1 MATEIHV
8 EEVFAVPAHVLYEAF
23 LDSHQMTRVGLG
35 APAEIMLY
43 KWQFAGAFEYALSW
57 NAQDPKVGGNF
68 SWMNKGIE
76 GEVTALTTNKEIQM
90 KWRFAEWE
98 AGVYSNVKITFDAE
112 DCDTTRVIIEQSG
125 IPLTDKFQNG
135 NCDVRV
141 REGWRQ
147 HIIDRF
153 EKVLGYPRQK

>member
-35 APAEIMLY
+35 APAEI
-43 KWQFAGAFEYALSW
+43 
-57 NAQDPKVGGNF
+57 DPKVGGNF